1 MKKLLLLFVFCVNQ
15 LFAQPT
21 STQNY
26 ILTRT
31 YKQTGAAAGDVS
43 KVSTQVQYFDG
54 LGRPVQTVDVGQSP
68 SGSDLIGGSSYDVLG
83 RLSQKHLPYPAA
95 GSGSF
100 QPNAANSSA
109 SFYQSAP
116 AGLDASDLG
125 KPYQQTFYEKSPLG
139 RVTGQQAPGNKSAA
153 SVIKHKVN
161 AANQVKRYDFDLSNN
176 TLSQAG
182 HYAAGSL
189 SWINETDEAGNVTN
203 TFTDKLGQI
212 VCEQIVASAQQT
224 LSTYYV
230 YDDLGLLRAVLQ
242 PGYQDNPS
250 LSEQAFTYSYDERGR
265 NISKTIPSAGTTEL
279 VYDRFN
285 RPALSR
291 NAGQA
296 ARGVWG
302 FTKYDGR
309 NRPIATGEVASDQSR
324 ADWSAAV
331 DVNTL
336 HHEERSN
343 GQIAGYT
350 LDKTA
355 PKTATEANLLN
366 ITFYDDYA
374 FSKAANLAYSSVYY
388 PANNA
393 NVKGYPTGTRARV
406 LPAAGG
412 TGAWLTTVNY
422 YDAEYRPLQT
432 NRELYGLAAGAIE
445 RVSSQYLYDL
455 APVISAQKTEQI
467 LGGNNTNT
475 HVATYTYDHADRLL
489 STHETVSA
497 PTGSH
502 EAYTTAQRYNPL
514 GKLYTKWLQ
523 SKDGNYFL
531 RKTTY
536 TQNIRSWQTSA
547 KTVYKKQNDGPEL
560 AFFGYGLAYLKGNSY
575 TNGNISQMDWQDKTL
590 PAKGLSFTYDGASRL
605 TASTGINGY
614 TDTEQSITYDPNGN
628 LKTLTRAGSA
638 QDQLVYAYSGNR
650 LTSVTDNSAS
660 NTGIKAGLSSYAY
673 DANGNMTTDGGR
685 NATITYNQL
694 DLAKTVKIGAKT
706 FTYDYDASGRK
717 LQYVADTITLQY
729 AGIFEYRKVGNVS
742 SLYRVQLAAG
752 EAALIAGKPVF
763 HYALKDHLGS
773 TRLVFDEKGS
783 TLQRTDYYPFGLCI
797 NRDGAVPKVQ
807 DWANRYLYNGKERQV
822 GAGYV
827 DYGARMYMPE
837 IGRWGTT
844 DPMSEVARRFSP
856 YTYGNDNPLIFID
869 PDGMQSWHFEG
880 KAAEEMFRQEQREQE
895 DREKKRAEKDKPF
908 GLLARMKATGWEP
921 GQQLPVVDGIE
932 VDHTIDFTIIPIAK
946 PLEWLFKPL
955 VGLVRAQWLG
965 RVGAKEGTQSA
976 QYTFTKSAGK
986 HLTETVSRGANKGQ
1000 LARPYMNSPLI
1011 IQEIMSTGKG
1021 IPDAYFK
1028 GGVNWKVPGTFNGSK
1043 GFYELGINPTTN
1055 VIYHFNY
1062 VH

>member
-1 MKKLLLLFVFCVNQ
+1 M
-15 LFAQPT
+15 
-21 STQNY
+21 
-26 ILTRT
+26 
-31 YKQTGAAAGDVS
+31 
-43 KVSTQVQYFDG
+43 
-54 LGRPVQTVDVGQSP
+54 
-68 SGSDLIGGSSYDVLG
+68 
-83 RLSQKHLPYPAA
+83 
-95 GSGSF
+95 
-100 QPNAANSSA
+100 
-109 SFYQSAP
+109 
-116 AGLDASDLG
+116 
-125 KPYQQTFYEKSPLG
+125 
-139 RVTGQQAPGNKSAA
+139 
-153 SVIKHKVN
+153 
-161 AANQVKRYDFDLSNN
+161 
-176 TLSQAG
+176 
-182 HYAAGSL
+182 
-189 SWINETDEAGNVTN
+189 
-203 TFTDKLGQI
+203 
-212 VCEQIVASAQQT
+212 
-224 LSTYYV
+224 
-230 YDDLGLLRAVLQ
+230 
-242 PGYQDNPS
+242 
-250 LSEQAFTYSYDERGR
+250 
-265 NISKTIPSAGTTEL
+265 
-279 VYDRFN
+279 
-285 RPALSR
+285 
-291 NAGQA
+291 
-296 ARGVWG
+296 
-302 FTKYDGR
+302 
-309 NRPIATGEVASDQSR
+309 
-324 ADWSAAV
+324 
-331 DVNTL
+331 DVNTV
-336 HHEERSN
+336 HHEERN
-343 GQIAGYT
+343 NAQIVGYT

-406 LPAAGG
+406 LPGAGG

-432 NRELYGLAAGAIE
+432 ARELYGLGAAAIE
-445 RVSSQYLYDL
+445 RVSTQYLYDL
-455 APVISAQKTEQI
+455 APVVAAQKTEQI

-514 GKLYTKWLQ
+514 GQLYTKWLH

-536 TQNIRSWQTSA
+536 TQNIRNWQTSA

-560 AFFGYGLAYLKGNSY
+560 AFFGYGLAYQKGNSY
-575 TNGNISQMDWQDKTL
+575 TNGNISQMDWQDKAQA
-590 PAKGLSFTYDGASRL
+590 AKGLSFSYDGASRL
-605 TASTGINGY
+605 TGSVGVNGY

-638 QDQLVYAYSGNR
+638 QDQLVYVYSGNR

-673 DANGNMTTDGGR
+673 DASGNMTTDGRR
-685 NATITYNQL
+685 NAVITYNQL

-706 FTYDYDASGRK
+706 FSYDYDASGRK
-717 LQYVADTITLQY
+717 LQYTADTITLQY
-729 AGIFEYRKVGNVS
+729 AGIFEYRKAGNVS

-752 EAALIAGKPVF
+752 QAAIVAGKPVF

-783 TLQRTDYYPFGLCI
+783 TLQRTDYYPFGLSI

-807 DWANRYLYNGKERQV
+807 DWASRYLYNGKERQV
-822 GAGYV
+822 GTGYL

-837 IGRWGTT
+837 VGRWGTT

-908 GLLARMKATGWEP
+908 GLLARMKATGWEL

-932 VDHTIDFTIIPIAK
+932 SDHTIESFAMPLGKPVEWAAK
-946 PLEWLFKPL
+946 LI
-955 VGLVRAQWLG
+955 RASWLG
-965 RVGAKEGTQSA
+965 RVVGKGAAEGGEEL
-976 QYTFTKSAGK
+976 FKF
-986 HLTETVSRGANKGQ
+986 
-1000 LARPYMNSPLI
+1000 
-1011 IQEIMSTGKG
+1011 TGKAASHMADRSRA
-1021 IPDAYFK
+1021 IPVQTMDDILKAPISVVKDPQGTGALMYYSKMWKNGTNYNVEILHDKATNTIMHFK
-1028 GGVNWKVPGTFNGSK
+1028 YTQKPLGSLPAIK
-1043 GFYELGINPTTN
+1043 
-1055 VIYHFNY
+1055 
-1062 VH
+1062 